1 MTLINF
7 ITERS
12 ERRSA
17 QGKLTLPDLIS
28 SSLFPATQELPVAHQ
43 VSRSSQRQLLSN
55 QLQGYKC
62 WVLDIQH
69 MGVETNSSFFFFFPG
84 IKGTR
89 VVHLNCTEG
98 VWNEKSTQI

>member
-7 ITERS
+7 ITDG
-12 ERRSA
+12 A

-28 SSLFPATQELPVAHQ
+28 SGLFPATQELLMAHQ
-43 VSRSSQRQLLSN
+43 VSSSSQRQLLSN

-62 WVLDIQH
+62 WVLDMQH
-69 MGVETNSSFFFFFPG
+69 MRVEINFFFFFFPG

>member
-7 ITERS
+7 IIEWS
-12 ERRSA
+12 EHHSA

-28 SSLFPATQELPVAHQ
+28 SSLFPATQELPMAHQ

-69 MGVETNSSFFFFFPG
+69 MEVEINFFFFVFPG

-98 VWNEKSTQI
+98 VWNKKSTQI

>member
-7 ITERS
+7 IIEWS
-12 ERRSA
+12 QHHSA

-28 SSLFPATQELPVAHQ
+28 SSLFPATQELPMAHQ

-69 MGVETNSSFFFFFPG
+69 MEVEINFFFFCLS
-84 IKGTR
+84 R
-89 VVHLNCTEG
+89 Y
-98 VWNEKSTQI
+98 

>member
-12 ERRSA
+12 ERHSA

-28 SSLFPATQELPVAHQ
+28 TGLFPATQELLMAHQ

-69 MGVETNSSFFFFFPG
+69 MGIEINSSFFFFLS
-84 IKGTR
+84 R
-89 VVHLNCTEG
+89 Y
-98 VWNEKSTQI
+98 

>member
-7 ITERS
+7 ITEWS
-12 ERRSA
+12 EHHSA

-28 SSLFPATQELPVAHQ
+28 SDLFPATQELPMAHQ
-43 VSRSSQRQLLSN
+43 VSPSSQRQLLSN

-69 MGVETNSSFFFFFPG
+69 MGVEINSFFFFFPG
-84 IKGTR
+84 IMRTR
-89 VVHLNCTEG
+89 LVHLNCTEG
-98 VWNEKSTQI
+98 VWNQKSTQI